1 MSTLL
6 EWAMIIDKQC
16 VPGMG
21 IPLSSFAKQK
31 DKVDNSF
38 FDVTTG
44 QLLNVECTVPYFSI
58 LPF

>member
-1 MSTLL
+1 
-6 EWAMIIDKQC
+6 MIIDKQC